1 MVGCWALST
10 RVLFFSLS
18 TAPRSFLNGLK
29 DWKRVWIPCYGDSVS
44 RRTVSGLSLTGDSA
58 TWPCGTR
65 CPHQEQHSAGS
76 VPWRLTLL
84 LLNFQSLVPGKWERE
99 QYSAEREQREG
110 QGVLEKLGG
119 GNPSLP
125 ELGVFML
132 ICKRG
137 TCWALYSVLA
147 KSVTLNPSSTTCWL
161 GDAGQV
167 T

>member
-119 GNPSLP
+119 EILPSLS
-125 ELGVFML
+125 LGCSCSFASE
-132 ICKRG
+132 
-137 TCWALYSVLA
+137 ALA
-147 KSVTLNPSSTTCWL
+147 EHCIACWL
-161 GDAGQV
+161 RAWL
-167 T
+167 